1 VTNGRQTKDQRPLK
15 TPRVID
21 SLDARLSAHRHGQ
34 ILELTM
40 SGPHAQPAVVIGVDG
55 SAAALRAALWAVDEA
70 ASRDIPLRLI
80 HALDADDSESLH
92 HADTA
97 RALATAERAVRRVI
111 VAVEATDK
119 PVKIEVDITKGPPV
133 GTLIRASR
141 SAAMVCVGAV
151 GSHHFQPDRV
161 GSTAA
166 AVATSAQCPVA
177 VIHGFGRRPR
187 SHPGWVIVEVDK
199 SPDNGVVLG
208 AAVDEARLRN
218 APLRVITCWPAPS
231 CDQQAVTEGDHR
243 IHAQLTRRLSPWQRR
258 YPDLRIE
265 PIAVHGSILDYLGKS
280 AGDVQLLVVGG
291 RDAQHLGEL
300 VGAAGNAAL
309 RDSDHAVL
317 VVDRQH
323 L

>member
-1 VTNGRQTKDQRPLK
+1 MNGSHT
-15 TPRVID
+15 
-21 SLDARLSAHRHGQ
+21 
-34 ILELTM
+34 
-40 SGPHAQPAVVIGVDG
+40 QPAVVIGVDG

-92 HADTA
+92 RADTA
-97 RALATAERAVRRVI
+97 GTFAAAERAVRRV
-111 VAVEATDK
+111 VAAVEATDK

-133 GTLIRASR
+133 GTLVRASR

-151 GSHHFQPDRV
+151 GSNHFQPDRV

-177 VIHGFGRRPR
+177 VIHGFGRPTRP
-187 SHPGWVIVEVDK
+187 HPRWVVVEADK

-208 AAVDEARLRN
+208 AAVDEARLRD

-231 CDQQAVTEGDHR
+231 CDQQAVAEGDNR
-243 IHAQLTRRLSPWQRR
+243 IHAQLTRRLSPWRRR

-265 PIAVHGSILDYLGKS
+265 PIAVHGSILDYLSKS
-280 AGDVQLLVVGG
+280 AGDVQLFVVGA

-300 VGAAGNAAL
+300 VGPAGNAAL

-317 VVDRQH
+317 VVDHQH